1 MDILWYEWLTVSGL
15 GVVIGITDIISRYR
29 DKPYSVIWTV
39 PSLFYLFV
47 NALASIMTLVSIR
60 AFDWNF
66 GLQGMSGSWAQV
78 LIAGFGAMVILR
90 TSLWNVQ
97 IGDENVPIGLK
108 NFLETLLGSVD
119 RAVDRKRA
127 QQRAEA
133 VSKTMKDVD
142 FEKAFRALPS
152 YCFGLLQ
159 NLGAD
164 EQEQFARKVA
174 LLTSSPMNNR
184 VKSLLL
190 GLSLMN
196 LVGERVLETAVNNLG
211 DDIRIDSVELPP
223 ESKQE
228 SQGL

>member
-1 MDILWYEWLTVSGL
+1 MDILWYEWLTVAGL

-29 DKPYSVIWTV
+29 DKPYSVIWTM

-47 NALASIMTLVSIR
+47 NALASIMTLVTIR
-60 AFDWNF
+60 AFDWDF
-66 GLQGMSGSWAQV
+66 GLQGIRGSWAQV

-97 IGDENVPIGLK
+97 VGDENVPIGLK

-142 FEKAFRALPS
+142 FEKASRALPS

-159 NLGAD
+159 NLSVE

-196 LVGERVLETAVNNLG
+196 LVGEKVLETAVNNLA
-211 DDIRIDSVELPP
+211 DDIRISPAVLPAGAEREDRDS
-223 ESKQE
+223 
-228 SQGL
+228 

>member
-1 MDILWYEWLTVSGL
+1 MDILWYEWLTVAGL
-15 GVVIGITDIISRYR
+15 GLVIGITDIISRYR
-29 DKPYSVIWTV
+29 DKPYSVIWTM

-60 AFDWNF
+60 AFGWNF
-66 GLQGMSGSWAQV
+66 GLQGIQGSWAQV

-97 IGDENVPIGLK
+97 VGDENVPIGLK

-142 FEKAFRALPS
+142 FEKAYRALPS

-159 NLGAD
+159 NLGVE

-196 LVGERVLETAVNNLG
+196 LVGEKVLETAVNNLD
-211 DDIRIDSVELPP
+211 DDIRISPAVLPAGAEIEDRDS
-223 ESKQE
+223 
-228 SQGL
+228 